1 LKDTAKNNQ
10 HQAVQQKKQH
20 RTTTEQPMKK
30 LLAFFMII
38 AAGIYGVNLLIT
50 LNKTADERQN
60 MRWALISEKNSR
72 YDDVIWNTVKTLE
85 KNLESIEKKTGL
97 KTVSIIEERC
107 IPAVFRD
114 RLNESRGDKD
124 QLLNDVNETLYKV
137 IFFRHIADT
146 RPSLDKHDLA
156 RKFESTRYEN
166 TSEAKEI
173 IAAATK
179 EYNDIIVTQN
189 AEIEKI
195 KALTPADVPEYQVAW
210 QREISKELEQ

>member
-1 LKDTAKNNQ
+1 MLYIKKNN
-10 HQAVQQKKQH
+10 
-20 RTTTEQPMKK
+20 TEPMKK
-30 LLAFFMII
+30 LLAFLMII
-38 AAGIYGVNLLIT
+38 AGGAYGVNLLIT
-50 LNKTADERQN
+50 LDKTADERQN
-60 MRWALISEKNSR
+60 VRWALLSEKNYR
-72 YDDVIWNTVKTLE
+72 YDNLIWNTITTLE

-107 IPAVFRD
+107 TPQVFKY
-114 RLNESRGDKD
+114 RLDESKGDKD

-195 KALTPADVPEYQVAW
+195 KALTPADVPEYQIEW
-210 QREISKELEQ
+210 QREISKELQQ